1 MMKKEKKRKEKKRK
15 ERKRERGHLGQNL
28 SAALSERPCRGAK
41 DDPKHLTFNTQGL
54 GMRMREAEEEA
65 LLVSAEP
72 RLVMRLYTAK
82 LLHGTS
88 GTLLLSLLTLD
99 ECCKKARIPVDR
111 CPPYS
116 PYTTSQNS
124 RYHNS
129 EGNILHRVYSIQ
141 LTYIVLL
148 LLLLLISF
156 IIQEFY
162 LAAFLYS

>member
-1 MMKKEKKRKEKKRK
+1 
-15 ERKRERGHLGQNL
+15 
-28 SAALSERPCRGAK
+28 
-41 DDPKHLTFNTQGL
+41 
-54 GMRMREAEEEA
+54 MRMREAEEEA

-88 GTLLLSLLTLD
+88 GTLLLSLLSLD

-129 EGNILHRVYSIQ
+129 QGIILHRVYSIQ
-141 LTYIVLL
+141 LTYIVP
-148 LLLLLISF
+148 LLLLISF

-162 LAAFLYS
+162 LPVFLYSYITWLMDMNKYVYQVN